1 MNIKITKHDIC
12 TYVINLERCKHKKEF
27 ISNQLKKT
35 GIVNFNIIKAFD
47 ATQFTD
53 DYINNLDESII
64 LKIYKDWILKNK
76 DQRGHF
82 GCSLSHYNVLNK
94 FINNHKE
101 KYLLVF
107 EDDCFIIDNFLEEL
121 LKILN
126 EHINLD
132 YDLLLGGY
140 NCDSDYFK
148 NPEHCKLNKNYTELK
163 SGLKYKLRKIH
174 YFIGT
179 HCYIINRNKATK
191 ILKDLLPH
199 RWYID
204 HQLSSFIKEKN
215 YNVYGIFEP
224 IAFSQ
229 GDNIITEFNYK
240 NKVNW
245 QFGSQTQSNTN
256 KECFTDLNNKF
267 KLKNFLM
274 PIIIIIIIFIVFL
287 YLLFKNIINY

>member
-1 MNIKITKHDIC
+1 MSITKDNIC
-12 TYVINLERCKHKKEF
+12 TYVINLERCKRKKKF
-27 ISNQLKKT
+27 ISERLTEIGIHNFHLLKA
-35 GIVNFNIIKAFD
+35 VD
-47 ATQFTD
+47 ATLFTD
-53 DYINNLDESII
+53 DYINNLEESKI
-64 LKIYKDWILKNK
+64 LKIYKDWIIKSPEH
-76 DQRGHF
+76 RGHF

-94 FINNHKE
+94 FINNHNE

-140 NCDSDYFK
+140 NCDSDYY
-148 NPEHCKLNKNYTELK
+148 NDPEHCKLNKNYVELK
-163 SGLKYKLRKIH
+163 SDLKYKLRKIH

-199 RWYID
+199 RWCID

-224 IAFSQ
+224 ITFSQ

-256 KECFTDLNNKF
+256 KECFTDSNNKF
-267 KLKNFLM
+267 KFKNFLI
-274 PIIIIIIIFIVFL
+274 PIIIIIFIVFL
-287 YLLFKNIINY
+287 YLLFKNIINK